1 MNLEDFEV
9 EIEEIEKQVG
19 VRFHQELGIYN
30 HLFLVGIIAYRVF
43 SEGKTF
49 IIVKSTTKTKG

>member
-1 MNLEDFEV
+1 MNLENFEV

-30 HLFLVGIIAYRVF
+30 HLFLVGIAYRFF

-49 IIVKSTTKTKG
+49 IIVKSTTKTKV

>member
-30 HLFLVGIIAYRVF
+30 RLFLVGIAYRIF

-49 IIVKSTTKTKG
+49 IIVKSTTKTKV